1 MQWTPPSTIVCNESS
16 FCVTKPICLF
26 CCFSCCFFFQLK
38 GGGTVGN
45 ALTAASGLGLNARIF
60 TKVIS
65 LSSYFITLQRRRV
78 WRRGVKERIQRYL
91 DFKNKRTR
99 EPLWLKD

>member
-60 TKVIS
+60 TKVANAGLGKQILDELQGDALIPREAS
-65 LSSYFITLQRRRV
+65 L
-78 WRRGVKERIQRYL
+78 GYL

>member
-26 CCFSCCFFFQLK
+26 CCFSCCFFQLK

-60 TKVIS
+60 TKVNA
-65 LSSYFITLQRRRV
+65 
-78 WRRGVKERIQRYL
+78 RYL
-91 DFKNKRTR
+91 DFKNKRTQ

>member
-45 ALTAASGLGLNARIF
+45 ALTLLQDWGSTPGSSPRSMQGTWISRIRGHR
-60 TKVIS
+60 S
-65 LSSYFITLQRRRV
+65 LYGS
-78 WRRGVKERIQRYL
+78 RI
-91 DFKNKRTR
+91 
-99 EPLWLKD
+99 